1 MDENN
6 YISIDKM
13 QKEADEKFEKE
24 VREHN
29 AEVDA
34 KRKARQDAENAE
46 MQELYKGMVESI
58 KAEQENQKSRK
69 LEEAVS
75 KASKEVEDKYDN
87 NSIIKSE
94 RRISMDK
101 SYKNLLDGITGKK
114 VAEKPK
120 LPGQL
125 NINEEEYNKFL
136 NYRKPEEDTR
146 SPLDKEYSNLIKKLD
161 SVDDDDT
168 SIF

>member
-46 MQELYKGMVESI
+46 MQELYKGMAESI
-58 KAEQENQKSRK
+58 KAEQENQKSRE

-94 RRISMDK
+94 KRTSMDN
-101 SYKNLLDGITGKK
+101 SYKNLLDG
-114 VAEKPK
+114 
-120 LPGQL
+120 LDL
-125 NINEEEYNKFL
+125 N
-136 NYRKPEEDTR
+136 D
-146 SPLDKEYSNLIKKLD
+146 
-161 SVDDDDT
+161 
-168 SIF
+168 